1 MRLAVLLLL
10 AVPAYAAAQ
19 PSPPASVLKL
29 PSPLPPP
36 VAIHRATPPP
46 VKPGDHKPTKP
57 DEHKPGASASAPHK
71 PTSEKAAPEKPTPGK
86 PATAKPVP
94 AKPTPSKPA
103 RKPAPPAAPKPAAVA
118 PAPAPVEAPP
128 AEPGKG
134 SNTNLP
140 LPRFASLRSDD
151 VNFRSG
157 PGTRYP
163 IDWVYKR
170 RDLPVE
176 IEREFD
182 LWRLVRDPLGN
193 KGWVNQATLTG
204 RRTAIVA
211 GTERVLRQ
219 TADDTAGPVAKL
231 KVGVI
236 LRLRSCEAGSQWCQA
251 QIGDY
256 RGYIRRS
263 EIWGVTPDEVIQ

>member
-1 MRLAVLLLL
+1 MRLAAFFLL
-10 AVPAYAAAQ
+10 ALPAYAAAQ
-19 PSPPASVLKL
+19 PSPAASVLKL

-36 VAIHRATPPP
+36 VAIHPAPTSDHKSTPPTP
-46 VKPGDHKPTKP
+46 ATKPGDHKPAKP
-57 DEHKPGASASAPHK
+57 NDHKPGAP
-71 PTSEKAAPEKPTPGK
+71 K
-86 PATAKPVP
+86 PAP
-94 AKPTPSKPA
+94 AKPTSAKPA
-103 RKPAPPAAPKPAAVA
+103 RKPASSPAPKPGPVVAA
-118 PAPAPVEAPP
+118 PEPVEAPP
-128 AEPGKG
+128 AEHGKG

-140 LPRFASLRSDD
+140 LPRFAALRSDD

-170 RDLPVE
+170 RDLPVQ

-204 RRTAIVA
+204 RRTAVVVGA
-211 GTERVLRQ
+211 ERVLRQ
-219 TADDTAGPVAKL
+219 SANDTAGPVAKL
-231 KVGVI
+231 QVGVI
-236 LRLRSCEAGSQWCQA
+236 LRLRSCEASSEWCQA

-263 EIWGVTPDEVIQ
+263 EIWGVTTDEVIQ

>member
-1 MRLAVLLLL
+1 MRLAVFLLL

-29 PSPLPPP
+29 PSSLPPP
-36 VAIHRATPPP
+36 VAIRPAPPP
-46 VKPGDHKPTKP
+46 IKPGDHKPAKP
-57 DEHKPGASASAPHK
+57 DEHKPGAPASAPHK
-71 PTSEKAAPEKPTPGK
+71 PTPEKPAPAKPTP
-86 PATAKPVP
+86 AKPVP
-94 AKPTPSKPA
+94 AKPVPGKPAPGKPA
-103 RKPAPPAAPKPAAVA
+103 RKPAAPAAPKPAPVTS
-118 PAPAPVEAPP
+118 APAPVEAPP

-140 LPRFASLRSDD
+140 LPRFAALRSDD

-204 RRTAIVA
+204 RRTAVVA
-211 GTERVLRQ
+211 SAERVLRQ
-219 TADDTAGPVAKL
+219 SAADIVHGAWHCVAQHWL
-231 KVGVI
+231 
-236 LRLRSCEAGSQWCQA
+236 A
-251 QIGDY
+251 QHWLAHWIT
-256 RGYIRRS
+256 S
-263 EIWGVTPDEVIQ
+263 SVVTPQISLRRM

>member
-10 AVPAYAAAQ
+10 VIPAYAAAQ
-19 PSPPASVLKL
+19 PSPAPSVLKL
-29 PSPLPPP
+29 PAPLPPP
-36 VAIHRATPPP
+36 VAIRPAADHKTSTPPAKP
-46 VKPGDHKPTKP
+46 DPAKPPPTKPIPTKPGDHKPAGKSG
-57 DEHKPGASASAPHK
+57 EHKPA
-71 PTSEKAAPEKPTPGK
+71 
-86 PATAKPVP
+86 AKPV
-94 AKPTPSKPA
+94 
-103 RKPAPPAAPKPAAVA
+103 RRPAPTAPRPAPAAPTL
-118 PAPAPVEAPP
+118 APAPVEAPP
-128 AEPGKG
+128 AEHGKG
-134 SNTNLP
+134 SNSGLP
-140 LPRFASLRSDD
+140 LPRFAALRSDD

-211 GTERVLRQ
+211 GAERVLRQ
-219 TADDTAGPVAKL
+219 AANDTAGPVAKL
-231 KVGVI
+231 QVGVI
-236 LRLRSCEAGSQWCQA
+236 LRLRACEAGSEWCQA
-251 QIGDY
+251 QVADY

-263 EIWGVTPDEVIQ
+263 EIWGVTTDEVIQ

>member
-10 AVPAYAAAQ
+10 AVPAYAVAQ

-36 VAIHRATPPP
+36 VAIHRAASPP

-57 DEHKPGASASAPHK
+57 NERKPGAPASASHK
-71 PTSEKAAPEKPTPGK
+71 PTSEKPTPGK
-86 PATAKPVP
+86 STAAKPVS

-103 RKPAPPAAPKPAAVA
+103 RKPAPPAAPKPAPVA
-118 PAPAPVEAPP
+118 PAPDPVERTPVDHS
-128 AEPGKG
+128 KG

-182 LWRLVRDPLGN
+182 LWRLVRDPIGN

-219 TADDTAGPVAKL
+219 TADDAAGPVAKL

-236 LRLRSCEAGSQWCQA
+236 LRLRSCDAGSQWCQA

-256 RGYIRRS
+256 RGFIRRS

>member
-1 MRLAVLLLL
+1 MRLAALFLL

-36 VAIHRATPPP
+36 VAIHPAPGPDRKPGPPP
-46 VKPGDHKPTKP
+46 KPGDHPPAKPGPAKP
-57 DEHKPGASASAPHK
+57 DHKPGAPN
-71 PTSEKAAPEKPTPGK
+71 PPPKAAPVKPIPGKPTPAK
-86 PATAKPVP
+86 PAH
-94 AKPTPSKPA
+94 
-103 RKPAPPAAPKPAAVA
+103 KPAPPAAPKPAPVA
-118 PAPAPVEAPP
+118 PAPDPVEAPP
-128 AEPGKG
+128 AEHGKG

-140 LPRFASLRSDD
+140 LPRFAALRSDD

-204 RRTAIVA
+204 RRTAVIA
-211 GTERVLRQ
+211 GAERVLRQ
-219 TADDTAGPVAKL
+219 AADDAAGPVAKL

-236 LRLRSCEAGSQWCQA
+236 LRLRTCEAGSQWCQA

-263 EIWGVTPDEVIQ
+263 EIWGVTPDEVVQ

>member
-36 VAIHRATPPP
+36 VAIHRAAPP
-46 VKPGDHKPTKP
+46 VKPGDHKPAKP

-71 PTSEKAAPEKPTPGK
+71 ATSEKPTPAK
-86 PATAKPVP
+86 PAPAKAVA

-103 RKPAPPAAPKPAAVA
+103 RKPAAPVAPKPAPVA
-118 PAPAPVEAPP
+118 PAPDPVEAPP
-128 AEPGKG
+128 VDHSKG
-134 SNTNLP
+134 SNSNLP
-140 LPRFASLRSDD
+140 LPRFAALRSDD

-219 TADDTAGPVAKL
+219 SADDAAGPVAKL

-236 LRLRSCEAGSQWCQA
+236 LRLRSCDAGSQWCQA

>member
-1 MRLAVLLLL
+1 MRLAALFLLVL
-10 AVPAYAAAQ
+10 PAYAAAQ
-19 PSPPASVLKL
+19 PSPATSVLKL
-29 PSPLPPP
+29 PNQLPPP
-36 VAIHRATPPP
+36 VALHPGAAPDRKPASPPKLASP
-46 VKPGDHKPTKP
+46 KPGDHKPEAKP
-57 DEHKPGASASAPHK
+57 QASKPQPPKPGDHKPASPKPQPPKAGAAK
-71 PTSEKAAPEKPTPGK
+71 PVH
-86 PATAKPVP
+86 KPVP
-94 AKPTPSKPA
+94 APAPKPTP
-103 RKPAPPAAPKPAAVA
+103 VT

-128 AEPGKG
+128 TEPGKG
-134 SNTNLP
+134 SNTGLP
-140 LPRFASLRSDD
+140 LPRFAALRSDD

-204 RRTAIVA
+204 RRTAIVTGA
-211 GTERVLRQ
+211 ERVLRQ
-219 TADDTAGPVAKL
+219 TADDAAGPIAKL

-236 LRLRSCEAGSQWCQA
+236 LRLRSCDGGSQWCQA

-256 RGYIRRS
+256 RGFIRRS

>member
-1 MRLAVLLLL
+1 MRLAVTLLLVL
-10 AVPAYAAAQ
+10 PAYAVAQ
-19 PSPPASVLKL
+19 PSPSASVLKL
-29 PSPLPPP
+29 PTPLAPP
-36 VAIHRATPPP
+36 VAIHPAPKADHRTLSPP
-46 VKPGDHKPTKP
+46 
-57 DEHKPGASASAPHK
+57 
-71 PTSEKAAPEKPTPGK
+71 
-86 PATAKPVP
+86 AKPVP
-94 AKPTPSKPA
+94 PKSVAPKAGAPNATPSSTKPKPMTLKPKSGKPVH
-103 RKPAPPAAPKPAAVA
+103 KPAPPPAPKPAPAIV
-118 PAPAPVEAPP
+118 APAPVETPP

-134 SNTNLP
+134 SNTSLP
-140 LPRFASLRSDD
+140 LPRFAALRSDD

-182 LWRLVRDPLGN
+182 LWRLVRDPIGN

-211 GTERVLRQ
+211 GAERVLRQ
-219 TADDTAGPVAKL
+219 SANDTAGAVAKL
-231 KVGVI
+231 QVGVI
-236 LRLRSCEAGSQWCQA
+236 LRLRSCEAASPWCQA

-256 RGYIRRS
+256 RGYIRRT
-263 EIWGVTPDEVIQ
+263 EIWGVTTDEVIQ